1 MLQIKNVSALLIAI
15 IAICLASTGYAQ
27 SDPQI
32 NFFMFNKT
40 QFNPAFAGDENT
52 IDAGAIYRQQW
63 VGLQGAPSTQ
73 MVNVD
78 MPTYFFKGG
87 TGLTILNSMTGAKR
101 TTRLNLHYAY
111 HHSFAFGQVGGGISA
126 GVVQRSFEGSE
137 LTAPEGSYES
147 GIDHN
152 DSFIPSTDQSGIS
165 PGFNLG
171 GYFSR
176 DDFFAGISVTNLLE
190 SKTTINTENG
200 SANIRSGRNYYFTSG
215 IEIDLFKKVTWKPS
229 VLIKSDFTATQMD
242 FNSFFVFNDNIYGG
256 IAFRGYSQSS
266 KDALS
271 GMFGFK
277 IGSNFLVGY
286 SYDFSLSQLNR
297 VNSGSHEVTLNYTIP
312 IQDPSEKGKVIYNP
326 RFL

>member
-1 MLQIKNVSALLIAI
+1 MLQIKHFLPVLIGIAALG
-15 IAICLASTGYAQ
+15 CASMSHAQ

-40 QFNPAFAGDENT
+40 QFNPAFAGNENT
-52 IDAGAIYRQQW
+52 IDAGAVYRQQW
-63 VGLQGAPSTQ
+63 VGLKGAPSTQ
-73 MVNVD
+73 MLNVD

-87 TGLTILNSMTGAKR
+87 AGLTVINSMTGAKR
-101 TTRLNLHYAY
+101 TTRLNFHYAY
-111 HHSFAFGQVGGGISA
+111 HHSFSFGQVGGGISA
-126 GVVQRSFEGSE
+126 GAVQRSFEGSE
-137 LTAPEGSYES
+137 LTAPEGSYEG

-152 DSFIPSTDQSGIS
+152 DQFIPSTDQSGVS

-190 SKTTINTENG
+190 SKTTIDTKNG

-215 IEIDLFKKVTWKPS
+215 IEIDIFKKVTWKPS
-229 VLIKSDFTATQMD
+229 VLVKSDFTATQID
-242 FNSFFVFNDNIYGG
+242 FNSFFVFNNNIYGG
-256 IAFRGYSQSS
+256 VAFRGYSKSS

-271 GMFGFK
+271 GIFGFK

-297 VNSGSHEVTLNYTIP
+297 VNSGSHEVMLNYTIP
-312 IQDPSEKGKVIYNP
+312 IQDPSEKGKIIYNP